1 MIFLYS
7 FFVCLPPDF
16 LTMKKTI
23 ILSVLLLL
31 GSWALFAQ
39 KPVQVYEGT
48 LKIKP
53 MQDENL
59 YFGFAAGDQIVIHFS
74 ETGNKELKEFEVAEL
89 PNNSKYKDVN
99 VTKIKDKHIYVGQ
112 KSVYRFTF
120 SNGSLSNRT
129 CKVKILRIPGS
140 AETADF
146 NTGWKWTTVYDTT
159 YVSVAEDSIVGYDT
173 LTTKKVARNL
183 LSSELKEYDFLDKTV
198 NVPARGIVKHDNPRM
213 CVPINLPKLESSE
226 TCKQEVMAWAYWM
239 GVGPS
244 ADNFFSRNKG
254 TLVNLSGLLTA
265 NPLAKL
271 ALGVATALVIPDDSK
286 IDPVWYAVTDE
297 AGKAAFMEGEDFHA
311 LDYGRGKGSYARFSD
326 ADQCQGPYYVCIKNE
341 NIHNSVDVT
350 VKAVAIVKVETYK
363 EKDHERT
370 KTTPRY
376 TSVDKMRMEIT
387 PRQIRVNIE

>member
-1 MIFLYS
+1 MKNTFITTILLFLGAW
-7 FFVCLPPDF
+7 
-16 LTMKKTI
+16 T
-23 ILSVLLLL
+23 LS
-31 GSWALFAQ
+31 AQ
-39 KPVQVYEGT
+39 KPMLVYEGT
-48 LKIKP
+48 LKIKA
-53 MQDENL
+53 MQDEDL
-59 YFGFAAGDQIVIHFS
+59 YFGFAAGDQIVVQLT
-74 ETGNKELKEFEVAEL
+74 ETDKKDLKEFEVIEL
-89 PNNSKYKDVN
+89 PNSSKYKESDFHQ
-99 VTKIKDKHIYVGQ
+99 IKDKYIAVSQ
-112 KSVYRFTF
+112 KAVYQFTIK
-120 SNGSLSNRT
+120 NGSLGNRT
-129 CKVKILRIPGS
+129 CKIKISRIPAG
-140 AETADF
+140 EKTAQF

-173 LTTKKVARNL
+173 LTTKRVARNL
-183 LSSELKEYDFLDKTV
+183 LSSELKEYDFLDKTIS
-198 NVPARGIVKHDNPRM
+198 VPARGIVKHDNPRM
-213 CVPINLPKLESSE
+213 CVPINLPKLESTE

-254 TLVNLSGLLTA
+254 TLVNLSGLVTA

-271 ALGVATALVIPDDSK
+271 AIGVATALIIPDGSK

-297 AGKAAFMEGEDFHA
+297 AGKAAFMEGKDFHA
-311 LDYGRGKGSYARFSD
+311 LDYGRGKGSYGRFSD

-341 NIHNSVDVT
+341 NLHNSVDVT

-387 PRQIRVNIE
+387 PRQIRVNVE

>member
-31 GSWALFAQ
+31 GSWALSAQ

-59 YFGFAAGDQIVIHFS
+59 YFGFAAGDQIVIHLS
-74 ETGNKELKEFEVAEL
+74 ETGKKELKQFEVLEL
-89 PNNSKYKDVN
+89 PNSSKYTESDFSQ
-99 VTKIKDKHIYVGQ
+99 IKDKRIAVNQ
-112 KSVYRFTF
+112 KSVYQFTIK
-120 SNGSLSNRT
+120 NGSLSNRT
-129 CKVKILRIPGS
+129 CKIKISRVP
-140 AETADF
+140 ADEKTANF
-146 NTGWKWTTVYDTT
+146 NTGWKWITVFDTT
-159 YVSVAEDSIVGYDT
+159 YVPFAEDSIVGYDT
-173 LTTKKVARNL
+173 LSTKRVARNL

-297 AGKAAFMEGEDFHA
+297 AGKAAFMEGKDFHA

-341 NIHNSVDVT
+341 NLHNSVDVT

-376 TSVDKMRMEIT
+376 TSVDKTKMEIT
-387 PRQIRVNIE
+387 PRQIRVNVE

>member
-59 YFGFAAGDQIVIHFS
+59 YFGFNAGDQIVIHFS

-120 SNGSLSNRT
+120 SNGSLANRT

-146 NTGWKWTTVYDTT
+146 NTGWKWVTVYDTT
-159 YVSVAEDSIVGYDT
+159 FVPFSEDSIVGYDT
-173 LTTKKVARNL
+173 LSTKRVNRNL
-183 LSSELKEYDFLDKTV
+183 LSSELKEYNLLDKTV
-198 NVPARGIVKHDNPRM
+198 NVPARGIIKHDNARY
-213 CVPINLPKLESSE
+213 CVPVVLPTLDNTE
-226 TCKQEVMAWAYWM
+226 TCTQEIVAWAYWM

-271 ALGVATALVIPDDSK
+271 ALGVATALIIPDDSK
-286 IDPVWYAVTDE
+286 IDPVWYAVADE
-297 AGKAAFMEGEDFHA
+297 AGKAAFMEGNDFHA
-311 LDYGRGKGSYARFSD
+311 LDYGRGKGAYSRFSGTE
-326 ADQCQGPYYVCIKNE
+326 QCQGPYYVCIKNE
-341 NIHNSVDVT
+341 NLHNSVDVT
-350 VKAVAIVKVETYK
+350 VKAVAIVKVDTYK
-363 EKDHERT
+363 EKDYERT
-370 KTTPRY
+370 KTSPRY
-376 TSVDKMRMEIT
+376 ISVDKMRMVIT
-387 PRQIRVNIE
+387 PRQIRVNVE